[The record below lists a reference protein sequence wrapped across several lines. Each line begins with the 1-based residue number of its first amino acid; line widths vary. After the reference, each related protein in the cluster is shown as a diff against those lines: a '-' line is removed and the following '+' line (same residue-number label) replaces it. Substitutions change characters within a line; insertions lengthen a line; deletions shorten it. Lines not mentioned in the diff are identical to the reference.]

1 MVEEN
6 VRPRVRLIMEERRRN
21 DVYPP
26 DVLAAIDRVA
36 DVTGSALTA
45 EQLAADPHALD
56 DVEVMLTG
64 WGAPVIDAA
73 LLAAA
78 PRLQAVMHAAGS
90 VKHLVTEA
98 TWERGIRMVSAAA
111 ANAEP
116 VAEIT
121 AAQIVLAARG
131 VPASRRVYRERRDL
145 TAAAFS
151 HGASGRTV
159 GLLALGE
166 IGRRV
171 AERLRGYPFRMLAH
185 DPFVDPQDAA
195 RLGLEL
201 VDLEELFDR
210 SDVLSLHTPLLPETT
225 GMVGRELL
233 NRMPLGATLI
243 NTARGGLVDEE
254 ELVDVL
260 SARTDLTALLDVT
273 VEEPPARESRLWD
286 LPNIELTPHVAGS
299 TGDDRGAMGRLVA
312 EQLARFASGQA
323 LQHVVTQERLA
334 RLA

>member
-26 DVLAAIDRVA
+26 DVLAAVDRVA
-36 DVTGSALTA
+36 DVVGHPLTA
-45 EQLAADPHALD
+45 EQLAADPRALED
-56 DVEVMLTG
+56 IEVLLTG
-64 WGAPVIDAA
+64 WGAPVIDAD
-73 LLAAA
+73 LLKRA

-121 AAQIVLAARG
+121 SAQIVLAARG

-145 TAAAFS
+145 TAAAVS
-151 HGASGRTV
+151 HGAAGRTV

-171 AERLRGYPFRMLAH
+171 AERLRGCPFTMLAH
-185 DPFVDPQDAA
+185 DPFVDPRDAA

-201 VDLEELFDR
+201 VGLEELFER

-225 GMVGRELL
+225 GMVGRALL
-233 NRMPLGATLI
+233 ERMPAGATLI
-243 NTARGGLVDEE
+243 NTARGGLIDED
-254 ELVDVL
+254 ELIAVL
-260 SARTDLTALLDVT
+260 GARTDLTAQLDVT
-273 VEEPPARESRLWD
+273 VEEPPARDSPLWD
-286 LPNIELTPHVAGS
+286 LANVELTPHVAGS
-299 TGDDRGAMGRLVA
+299 TGEDRGAMGRLVA
-312 EQLARFASGQA
+312 EQLERYASGKP
-323 LQHVVTQERLA
+323 LQHLVTPERLA